1 MGRID
6 GRARDVIPRPGP
18 KTITASRRQ
27 ATGTTSIIA
36 GRGDLV
42 DLGERRRQRLLRDLG
57 LEPTVQV
64 PCGPGPCRCY
74 GGAAGWLPS
83 WAVESRWSA

>member
-1 MGRID
+1 VPD
-6 GRARDVIPRPGP
+6 PRKRRGGPAQSRPEVSPPPGDS
-18 KTITASRRQ
+18 TI
-27 ATGTTSIIA
+27 TSIIA
-36 GRGDLV
+36 GQGDLV

-57 LEPTVQV
+57 LEPTVKV